1 MVEVLLYYSLFTYV
15 VMVVWVFCLIFSGR
29 EEDKINWG
37 NVILLTVSAPLF
49 ITFVIGDIL
58 VIFLE
63 AGIYLVRKGYYKVV
77 LKFMLSRISRNTQK
91 DSGKAI

>member
-1 MVEVLLYYSLFTYV
+1 MVEVLLCYSWLTYV
-15 VMVVWVFCLIFSGR
+15 VMVVWVFCLIFSGSG
-29 EEDKINWG
+29 EDKINWG
-37 NVILLTVSAPLF
+37 NVILLTISAPLF
-49 ITFVIGDIL
+49 ITFVIGAIL

-63 AGIYLVRKGYYKVV
+63 AGIYLVRKRYYKVV